1 MTLKDETQFMCDSQL
16 KAIRRD
22 LKDCP
27 NLLEREIA
35 NAMLYWQPLLDKA

>member
-1 MTLKDETQFMCDSQL
+1 MTEKEETQFACDSQL
-16 KAIRRD
+16 KAIRYD
-22 LKDCP
+22 LRDCP